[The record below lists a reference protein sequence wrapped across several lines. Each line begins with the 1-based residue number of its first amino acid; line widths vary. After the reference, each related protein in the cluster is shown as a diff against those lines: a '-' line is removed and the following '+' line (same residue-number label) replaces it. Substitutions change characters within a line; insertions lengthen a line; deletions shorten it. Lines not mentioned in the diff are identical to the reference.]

1 MEQIQNEHLTVCV
14 SEMGAEIQSIKDSN
28 NREYLWQCNGD
39 RTATASHELTS
50 APLTA

>member
-14 SEMGAEIQSIKDSN
+14 SEMGAELQSIKDSN
-28 NREYLWQCNGD
+28 NREYLWQGGD